1 MVLKKIL
8 IVGLLVIGIAAGAV
22 LLFFAGDH
30 DEGYPDAARSR
41 GETSRVELQ
50 PAPSQRGAAPEAATR
65 GSALHGAPALTGR
78 PRAEQTVARW
88 IGISVAAEAH
98 APAFPSPS
106 NPGDRQ

>member
-30 DEGYPDAARSR
+30 DEGYPDAAASG

-50 PAPSQRGAAPEAATR
+50 PAPSQRSAAPPEACNPRVRIGRRADAYEA
-65 GSALHGAPALTGR
+65 SAR
-78 PRAEQTVARW
+78 
-88 IGISVAAEAH
+88 
-98 APAFPSPS
+98 
-106 NPGDRQ
+106 